1 MLWGS
6 LGFLIG
12 LFLILAATRQWRR
25 NGDATTDEVVHLG
38 SRMEEVFEEAV
49 GMRQSEWEQRRGM
62 AQQDDKGNRSGATTD
77 ISVEKTTA
85 RSSAVDADATLRLFD
100 EL

>member
-1 MLWGS
+1 MWGS
-6 LGFLIG
+6 LGFFLG

-25 NGDATTDEVVHLG
+25 TEDVVRDEVAHLG
-38 SRMEEVFEEAV
+38 NRMEDGFVEVMGTSQDKWERA
-49 GMRQSEWEQRRGM
+49 SEEQRDDEGWM
-62 AQQDDKGNRSGATTD
+62 PNAKTGIKAQH
-77 ISVEKTTA
+77 TTA